1 VGSERRGE
9 RCSAATWGGA
19 EKSQRDLMDSNWA
32 LVVLTAVLILVT
44 GYYARQNKRL
54 VDEMREQ

>member
-1 VGSERRGE
+1 
-9 RCSAATWGGA
+9 
-19 EKSQRDLMDSNWA
+19 MDSNWA